1 MLYEQGYTYAPR
13 VAAGMSLEHFHPI
26 VRDWFQDRFS
36 NPTDPQRLGWP
47 EIAAGRHTLIAA
59 PTGSGKTLAA
69 FLTCIDGL
77 LRQAVAGELTDQ
89 TQVVYISP
97 LKALSNDVRRNLQRP
112 LEEITACA
120 AAAGHDLPPIR
131 ALLRTGDTTAY
142 ERQSML
148 RRHPHIL
155 VTTPESLYLLL
166 TSARGRD
173 ALRNVRTV
181 IVDEIHA
188 LARDKRGSH
197 LTLSLERL
205 EALCG
210 QPPLRIGLSATQRPM
225 DEMARF
231 LVGAARV
238 SAAGRP
244 DCAIVDT
251 GHARALD
258 LALEVPP
265 TDLSAVCSKEQW
277 EEIYTRLC
285 ELIGT
290 HHSTLIFVNTRRLAE
305 RVAHQLSERLGE
317 DAVASHHGSLSRE
330 IRLSAEERLQSGQLK
345 AIVATASLE
354 LGIDVGFIDLVCQ
367 IGSPRSIA
375 TVLQRVGRSGH
386 SLGATPKGRLFP
398 LTRDELLE
406 CLALVRAVR
415 QGRLDRIE
423 VPLLP
428 RDILAQ
434 QIVAEV
440 AAAEWDETALYNLC
454 RRAWPFRDLTREV
467 FDDVVEMVSEGIGRG
482 TRRAHWLH
490 RDRVNGRLKARR
502 GARIAALTS
511 GGAIPEL
518 ADYRVVTEDE
528 GTFVGTVNEDFAIE
542 SMSGDVFL
550 LGNTAWR
557 VRHVRGG
564 EVVVADAQ
572 GAPATIPFWL
582 GEAPGRTIELSRELA
597 ELREEVARRTGESGE
612 RGAGSAELGDCDA
625 TSSTASNS
633 SPLPAPRSALA
644 HPINPPN
651 DDALTWLRDQCN
663 ACESSA
669 RQAADYIAAQVAAV
683 GLVPTTRRIMF
694 ERFFD
699 ESGGMQLVI
708 HAPLGARINRAWG
721 LAMRKRFCRSF
732 DFELQ
737 ASATDNGVVLSLGPQ
752 HSFPLEQMFRMLNT
766 QNARHMLTQAMLAV
780 PVFKI
785 RWRWNSTRSL
795 AVLRHSGG
803 RKVPPPLQRFRAD
816 DLLTAVFP
824 AQTACQENRPED
836 IEIPRHPLID
846 QTVHDCLH
854 ENMDLDRWLEFLADV
869 EAGRA
874 QFVARDTRE
883 PSPFSYEILNANPYA
898 FLDDAP
904 LEERRARAV
913 ATRRTVSAET
923 LGDLAWLDPAAIA
936 QVRAD
941 AWPVVRDADELH
953 DALLSLAAL
962 PERDAAAWGGWFAVL
977 SAAGRATT
985 LRRAGLPAVW
995 VAAERLA
1002 LVQAA
1007 LKDAVADPPLMLPEA
1022 LRREHESTAGLL
1034 ALVRGRMEVAGPTTV
1049 ESLADALGLES
1060 SRVEAAL
1067 EAIEAEGCVMRGAFT
1082 PQAQQEKKKL
1092 TTETQRHGEEV
1103 DDESGQRWKAEG
1115 VSQPEEAF
1123 PSTCGLPVPH
1133 SPFRAPHS
1141 TEWCDRRLLARIH
1154 RLTLDTARRAVQPAE
1169 PADFVRF
1176 LIEHQH
1182 LTGAGR
1188 LAGRHAILEVIGQLQ
1203 GFEAPAGSWE
1213 RDLLPGRIADYD
1225 PAWLDEYALA
1235 GEIAWGRLQPPV
1247 AAEDDA
1253 PHGGGL
1259 TRVVPISLTARAELS
1274 WLLPPERGE
1283 PQARARGNARLAYD
1297 VLAQHGACFFQD
1309 LISATGLL
1317 PAQLE
1322 DALSELAALGVVSAD
1337 GFSTIRALVA
1347 PDRRRASDA
1356 RRRYARRKNL
1366 KSKAYARGGRWCRFP
1381 GPVRPHDPA
1390 DRAER
1395 WARQLLRRYGVVF
1408 RDLLARESV
1417 APAWREVAAIY
1428 RRLEAQGRIRGGRFV
1443 SGVAGEQFALPEAVT
1458 ELRRIRETPAA
1469 GGWTVVSA
1477 CDPLNL
1483 AGILTPGPRVPAVH
1497 GNALAWYEGR
1507 LIATLQAGEVSFIE
1521 PLPAERREEIA
1532 RAIRVGTVHRAPVGG
1547 TIIGLPKSR
1556 PGTTAAA
1563 IRQAAIAH

>member
-1 MLYEQGYTYAPR
+1 
-13 VAAGMSLEHFHPI
+13 MSLDYFHPI
-26 VRDWFQDRFS
+26 VQDWFAGRFAA
-36 NPTDPQRLGWP
+36 PTDPQRLGWP
-47 EIAAGRHTLIAA
+47 EIVAGRHTLIAA

-69 FLTCIDGL
+69 FLACIDSL
-77 LRQAVAGELTDQ
+77 LRQSLAGDLPDQ
-89 TQVVYISP
+89 SQVVYVSP

-112 LEEITACA
+112 LEEIAACA
-120 AAAGHDLPPIR
+120 AAAGHEPLPIR
-131 ALLRTGDTTAY
+131 ALLRTGDTPAS
-142 ERQSML
+142 ERQAML
-148 RRHPHIL
+148 RRAPHIL

-166 TSARGRD
+166 TSARGRET
-173 ALRNVRTV
+173 LRNVRTV

-205 EALCG
+205 EALCEN
-210 QPPLRIGLSATQRPM
+210 PPVRIGLSATQRPM

-231 LVGAARV
+231 LVGGRRV
-238 SAAGRP
+238 DSDGKP
-244 DCAIVDT
+244 DCRIIDT
-251 GHARALD
+251 GHARTLD
-258 LALEVPP
+258 LAIEVPP
-265 TDLSAVCSKEQW
+265 TELSAVCSHETW
-277 EEIYTRLC
+277 DEIYARIC

-290 HHSTLIFVNTRRLAE
+290 HRSTLIFVNTRRLAE
-305 RVAHQLSERLGE
+305 RVAHHLTERLGE

-330 IRLSAEERLQSGQLK
+330 IRLSAEERLQSGRLK

-354 LGIDVGFIDLVCQ
+354 LGIDVGYIDLVCQ

-386 SLGATPKGRLFP
+386 SLGAVPKGRLFP

-415 QGRLDRIE
+415 HGRLDRIE
-423 VPLLP
+423 VPELP

-440 AAAEWDETALYNLC
+440 AAADWTEDALFEMF
-454 RRAWPFRDLTREV
+454 RGAWPFRTLTREV
-467 FDDVVEMVSEGIGRG
+467 FDSVVEMLSEGIGRG
-482 TRRAHWLH
+482 TRKGHYLH
-490 RDRVNGRLKARR
+490 RDQVNGRLKARR

-518 ADYRVVTEDE
+518 ADYRVVTEED

-542 SMSGDVFL
+542 SLAGDVFL

-557 VRHVRGG
+557 VRYVRGG
-564 EVVVADAQ
+564 EVVVSDAQ

-597 ELREEVARRTGESGE
+597 ELREEVARRVECGV
-612 RGAGSAELGDCDA
+612 RNAECGVEEPAQTRPDQ
-625 TSSTASNS
+625 SKWIESNS
-633 SPLPAPRSALA
+633 SNSALRTPHSALA
-644 HPINPPN
+644 PSDAPQS
-651 DDALTWLRDQCN
+651 DDAVAWLAAECS
-663 ACESSA
+663 ACPSTA

-683 GLVPTTRRIMF
+683 GLVPTTDRIMF

-708 HAPLGARINRAWG
+708 HSPLGARINRAWG

-737 ASATDNGVVLSLGPQ
+737 ASATDNGIVLSLGPQ
-752 HSFPLEQMFRMLNT
+752 HSFPLEQMFKMLNT

-785 RWRWNSTRSL
+785 RWRWNATRAL

-836 IEIPRHPLID
+836 IEIPQHPLVD

-854 ENMDLDRWLEFLADV
+854 ENMDLDRWLAFLGQI
-869 EAGRA
+869 ETGQA

-913 ATRRTVSAET
+913 ATRRTVSADT
-923 LGDLAWLDPAAIA
+923 LGDLAWLEPVAIA

-953 DALLSLAAL
+953 DALLQLAVW
-962 PERDAAAWGGWFAVL
+962 PERDGPAWGIWFAVL

-985 LRRAGLPAVW
+985 LRRDGQPALW

-1007 LKDAVADPPLMLPEA
+1007 LKNAVADPPLVLPEA

-1034 ALVRGRMEVAGPTTV
+1034 ALVRGRLEISGPVTAEKIAG
-1049 ESLADALGLES
+1049 DLGLDAA
-1060 SRVEAAL
+1060 RVEAAL
-1067 EAIEAEGCVMRGAFT
+1067 EAIEAEGTVLRGAFT
-1082 PQAQQEKKKL
+1082 PEAQQAKKL
-1092 TTETQRHGEEV
+1092 ATHANGRA
-1103 DDESGQRWKAEG
+1103 SA
-1115 VSQPEEAF
+1115 S
-1123 PSTCGLPVPH
+1123 STPNSALP
-1133 SPFRAPHS
+1133 APHS

-1154 RLTLDTARRAVQPAE
+1154 RLTLDAARRSVQPAE

-1182 LTGAGR
+1182 LGETRLVGR
-1188 LAGRHAILEVIGQLQ
+1188 PALLEAIGQLQ
-1203 GFEAPAGSWE
+1203 GFEAPAGAWE
-1213 RDLLPGRIADYD
+1213 RDLLPGRIGDYQPD
-1225 PAWLDEYALA
+1225 WLDEYALA
-1235 GEIAWGRLQPPV
+1235 GEVVWGRLQPP
-1247 AAEDDA
+1247 AAADEDT
-1253 PHGGGL
+1253 PHGSGL
-1259 TRVVPISLTARAELS
+1259 TRVVPIALAARAELS
-1274 WLLPPERGE
+1274 WLLPAERGE
-1283 PQARARGNARLAYD
+1283 PQLRARGNAQAVYEALC
-1297 VLAQHGACFFQD
+1297 QHGASFFAD
-1309 LISATGLL
+1309 LQAATGLL

-1337 GFSTIRALVA
+1337 GFSTIRALVT
-1347 PDRRRASDA
+1347 PDRRRANDA
-1356 RRRYARRKNL
+1356 RRRQARRRKP
-1366 KSKAYARGGRWCRFP
+1366 KARAYARGGRWCRFP
-1381 GPVRPHDPA
+1381 GPVRPHEPA

-1417 APAWREVAAIY
+1417 APPWRELAAIY
-1428 RRLEAQGRIRGGRFV
+1428 RRQEAQGRIRGGRFV
-1443 SGVAGEQFALPEAVT
+1443 SGVAGEQFALPEAVI
-1458 ELRRIRETPAA
+1458 ELRRLRDSPAA
-1469 GGWTVVSA
+1469 GQWTVVSA

-1483 AGILTPGPRVPAVH
+1483 AGIITPGARVPAVPS
-1497 GNALAWYEGR
+1497 NALAWLDGR
-1507 LIATLQAGEVSFIE
+1507 RIATLQAGEIAFTE
-1521 PLPAERREEIA
+1521 ELPTELREGIA
-1532 RAIRVGTVHRAPVGG
+1532 RALRSGAAHRPLADPSLSPTEHRPSRRAV
-1547 TIIGLPKSR
+1547 LPASPTR
-1556 PGTTAAA
+1556 A
-1563 IRQAAIAH
+1563 IRAAGIVT